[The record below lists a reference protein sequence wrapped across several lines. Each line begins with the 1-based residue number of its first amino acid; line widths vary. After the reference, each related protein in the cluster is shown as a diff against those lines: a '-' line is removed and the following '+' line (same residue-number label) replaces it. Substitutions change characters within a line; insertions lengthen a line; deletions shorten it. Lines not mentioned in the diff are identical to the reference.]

1 MPWHLKTVP
10 ATPKGP
16 VREELWRR
24 GRSLK
29 GPVRWSPNGPGSPAS
44 RQGSR
49 RGWCRRPKQ
58 LRALP
63 SSRQRTLPGRRA
75 PAWLRRSLVHRHRPH
90 RVHRPR
96 RRPHLPHL
104 PLPTICLTGR
114 TRHPAGP
121 SCALG
126 PRTGGSGGAG
136 WPAHFTAW
144 GTGVARTSRGLGRR
158 GRGSCRPGQCR
169 PQRHCVRG
177 VVVRRPLRLRLPRR
191 RRRGFLDHSQRGD

>member
-1 MPWHLKTVP
+1 MPWHLKTVS

-114 TRHPAGP
+114 TRPP
-121 SCALG
+121 CRSLVCSWTSN
-126 PRTGGSGGAG
+126 RRQRWS
-136 WPAHFTAW
+136 
-144 GTGVARTSRGLGRR
+144 GVARPLHRLGDRCGANVKR
-158 GRGSCRPGQCR
+158 TGTTRTRFLPTWPMPASASLR
-169 PQRHCVRG
+169 QRS
-177 VVVRRPLRLRLPRR
+177 RRPTTPSPTTSSTPTTRLPGSLATR
-191 RRRGFLDHSQRGD
+191 